1 MPSAAPG
8 APAPLYPRCQDQW
21 DLSSLTVTVAAA
33 VAAYALG
40 GDRRGAW
47 RSLRPHLS
55 VPLSARRS
63 LLRTGSGVIAV
74 RAPGGFYCSPGPSLA
89 LAVAPYAAA
98 AGGLLFFT

>member
-1 MPSAAPG
+1 MSSAVPG

-21 DLSSLTVTVAAA
+21 DLSSLTVTVAA
-33 VAAYALG
+33 YALG

-55 VPLSARRS
+55 VPLAARRS